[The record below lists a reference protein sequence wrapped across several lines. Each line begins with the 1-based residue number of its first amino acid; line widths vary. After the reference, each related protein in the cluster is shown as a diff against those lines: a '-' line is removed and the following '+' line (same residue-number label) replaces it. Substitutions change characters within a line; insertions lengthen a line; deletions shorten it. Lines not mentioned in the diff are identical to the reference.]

1 VRECLDFQAKLRVPS
16 ATKTNVHLGAE
27 AGGADAESSQV
38 EAVLKRM
45 KLVKQQH
52 TIVGNAYQRG
62 LSGIHTDFKEK

>member
-1 VRECLDFQAKLRVPS
+1 
-16 ATKTNVHLGAE
+16 
-27 AGGADAESSQV
+27 
-38 EAVLKRM
+38 VLKRM